1 MMAKGLLIVL
11 SGPSGVGKGT
21 INQRVRELSPDIKKS
36 VSVTTRL
43 QRPNEKDGIHYHF
56 ISQNEFGNLIKN
68 NGLLEYAKVYQNYY
82 GTPKKPVIDALEKG
96 IDMIF
101 ELDIQGARL
110 IKQSYDDCVR
120 IFITPPSIEELQ
132 NRLNNRG
139 TETEEVKA
147 LRLSETIKELNEA
160 KYYDYMVVNNDVEKA
175 AKTIID
181 IISAEKARTL
191 RNENK
196 INKLIQ
202 GDNII

>member
-1 MMAKGLLIVL
+1 MEKGLLIVL

-21 INQRVRELSPDIKKS
+21 INKRVRELMPQIQKS
-36 VSVTTRL
+36 ISVTTRPI
-43 QRPNEKDGIHYHF
+43 RPNEVNGQHYHF
-56 ISQNEFGNLIKN
+56 ISQNEFDNLIKEN
-68 NGLLEYAKVYQNYY
+68 ELLEYAKVYQNYY
-82 GTPKKPVIDALEKG
+82 GTPKKPVINALENG

-110 IKQSYDDCVR
+110 IKQAYDDCIR
-120 IFITPPSIEELQ
+120 IFITPPSIEELH

-147 LRLSETIKELNEA
+147 LRLSETKKELIEA
-160 KYYDYMVVNNDVEKA
+160 KYYDYMVINNDIEKA
-175 AKTIID
+175 AKQIVA

-191 RNENK
+191 RNEQK

>member
-1 MMAKGLLIVL
+1 MAKGLLIVL

-56 ISQNEFGNLIKN
+56 ISQNEFDNLIKN

-110 IKQSYDDCVR
+110 IKQAYDDCVR

>member
-1 MMAKGLLIVL
+1 MAKGLLIVL

-56 ISQNEFGNLIKN
+56 ISQNEFDNLIKN

>member
-21 INQRVRELSPDIKKS
+21 INQRVRELLPYIKKS
-36 VSVTTRL
+36 VSVTTRP
-43 QRPNEKDGIHYHF
+43 QRPNEKEGLHYHF
-56 ISQNEFGNLIKN
+56 ITQEEFDNLIKN
-68 NGLLEYAKVYQNYY
+68 NGLLEYARVYQNYY
-82 GTPKKPVIDALEKG
+82 GTPKKPVINALEKG

-110 IKQSYDDCVR
+110 IKQAYDDCVR

-139 TETEEVKA
+139 TESEEVKA
-147 LRLSETIKELNEA
+147 LRLSETKKELLEA
-160 KYYDYMVVNNDVEKA
+160 KYYDYMVINNDVEKA
-175 AKTIID
+175 ANTIID
-181 IISAEKARTL
+181 IISAEKARTS

-202 GDNII
+202 GDNIL